1 MHWGESESLINNRLF
16 RKKNTNGSNLGI
28 GRKNLG
34 ILWEDKNCG
43 IHFFFE
49 ENSYQSTILSRKMQ
63 IFMSYQLKLG
73 HSITEE
79 DGVQNIKLTNNL
91 SSIFVPISWI
101 LATEGLVKLLT
112 NGKWEMVKEIEN
124 VADSHQSQ
132 FDQSKV
138 TPKRSSLTSF
148 TLDLGYA
155 INLKI
160 ADSNQIGQR
169 SSKDVRICWHKAL

>member
-1 MHWGESESLINNRLF
+1 
-16 RKKNTNGSNLGI
+16 
-28 GRKNLG
+28 
-34 ILWEDKNCG
+34 
-43 IHFFFE
+43 
-49 ENSYQSTILSRKMQ
+49 
-63 IFMSYQLKLG
+63 
-73 HSITEE
+73 
-79 DGVQNIKLTNNL
+79 
-91 SSIFVPISWI
+91 
-101 LATEGLVKLLT
+101 
-112 NGKWEMVKEIEN
+112 MVKEIEN

-169 SSKDVRICWHKAL
+169 SSKDVRMLTQGLADIHLCEMNIIEHLCATDMTMKYIYEYIYKHLYLIFVFFPQKMYKAKCKFVHEFTKMYNFCMESEMSIPDRVLLKISRNRKYMQCIIIKWGAMTLMTIVKNIHFGLE

>member
-1 MHWGESESLINNRLF
+1 M
-16 RKKNTNGSNLGI
+16 
-28 GRKNLG
+28 
-34 ILWEDKNCG
+34 
-43 IHFFFE
+43 
-49 ENSYQSTILSRKMQ
+49 
-63 IFMSYQLKLG
+63 
-73 HSITEE
+73 
-79 DGVQNIKLTNNL
+79 
-91 SSIFVPISWI
+91 
-101 LATEGLVKLLT
+101 A
-112 NGKWEMVKEIEN
+112 KEIEN

-169 SSKDVRICWHKAL
+169 SSKDVRIC